1 MTERCLVDSLG
12 LWGQLGSQF
21 LFLSAQVT
29 QLYQDCL
36 QHIVI
41 FCEIYNRNV
50 QVMINKHNCVVGRIQ
65 TALGGFVTAA
75 QRTNVSDL
83 CITACLFTTDFVIKN
98 KRWPNN
104 YSYQ

>member
-29 QLYQDCL
+29 PLYQDCL

-41 FCEIYNRNV
+41 FCEIHNRNV
-50 QVMINKHNCVVGRIQ
+50 QVMINKHNCVSAEYKQHWG
-65 TALGGFVTAA
+65 AL
-75 QRTNVSDL
+75 
-83 CITACLFTTDFVIKN
+83 
-98 KRWPNN
+98 
-104 YSYQ
+104 

>member
-1 MTERCLVDSLG
+1 
-12 LWGQLGSQF
+12 
-21 LFLSAQVT
+21 
-29 QLYQDCL
+29 
-36 QHIVI
+36 
-41 FCEIYNRNV
+41 
-50 QVMINKHNCVVGRIQ
+50 MINKHNCVVGRIQ

-83 CITACLFTTDFVIKN
+83 CITACLFTADFVIKN